1 MKRSETALNIR
12 VYVTENKRRIGTL
25 FLLGE
30 HAFLL
35 VITRNHKLSENCSEF
50 VRSLNFSVITAYL
63 LKYGARDYRNFPN
76 LFLKDFGE

>member
-35 VITRNHKLSENCSEF
+35 VITRNHCNSHSVCKVTEF
-50 VRSLNFSVITAYL
+50 FSD
-63 LKYGARDYRNFPN
+63 YGVFAEIWGQRLQEIPKPVFEGFR
-76 LFLKDFGE
+76 